1 MKTSKLAL
9 FRMAMNYNLVIGKIV
24 IYRDEW
30 KTGCW
35 DFMRRKNDCIFV
47 LTTKRPERIKQCVSN
62 DWGDGWKMFI

>member
-1 MKTSKLAL
+1 
-9 FRMAMNYNLVIGKIV
+9 MNYNLVIGKIV

-47 LTTKRPERIKQCVSN
+47 LTTKRPERIKQCYYV
-62 DWGDGWKMFI
+62 